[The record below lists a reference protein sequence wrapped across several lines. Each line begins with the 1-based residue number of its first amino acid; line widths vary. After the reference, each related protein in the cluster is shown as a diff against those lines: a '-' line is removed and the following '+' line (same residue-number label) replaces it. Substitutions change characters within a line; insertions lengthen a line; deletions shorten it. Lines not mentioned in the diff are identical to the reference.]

1 MAQIWIKNSPYSNF
15 EIWKI
20 LIQIIFVKDLK
31 TITERL
37 KARYYCHVY
46 LFRADVMRLFSNC
59 RKLHSP
65 DSEQYKCANQLQ
77 AYFEKK
83 LIDAGFTL

>member
-1 MAQIWIKNSPYSNF
+1 LVKFIFKIKNNFLFSNKYHKLK
-15 EIWKI
+15 KI
-20 LIQIIFVKDLK
+20 KDLK

-37 KARYYCHVY
+37 KTRYYCHVY

-59 RKLHSP
+59 REQYSS

-83 LIDAGFTL
+83 LAEAGFSH